1 LAAGTGTGEFGFA
14 ARYGAALYDLAFEEG
29 KLDLVVEQ
37 MAAVG
42 RLIAET
48 PDLQRLIGNPLTDA
62 AKAAPVLNKALE
74 AEGFGPL
81 VRNFGNVAVA
91 NRRLKDLP
99 VLVAGF
105 ATYTA
110 GKRGEQVATVTSAQA
125 LTDTQRNQLRARL
138 TESGFGNV
146 RLAES
151 VDPSLLGGLVL
162 KIGTR
167 LYDTSLKS
175 RLSRLNYSLKGA
187 A

>member
-37 MAAVG
+37 MAALG

-48 PDLQRLIGNPLTDA
+48 PDLQRLIGNPL
-62 AKAAPVLNKALE
+62 
-74 AEGFGPL
+74 
-81 VRNFGNVAVA
+81 
-91 NRRLKDLP
+91 
-99 VLVAGF
+99 
-105 ATYTA
+105 
-110 GKRGEQVATVTSAQA
+110 TSAQA